1 MATDAS
7 TLDQIVVRYPFLG
20 SLPTSLRDRLLQEIA
35 VKQIPAGT
43 RIFDEQDACQA
54 FPLVLSGT
62 IRVAKVAPSGR
73 RLKLYDVEPGDS
85 CILTSSCLI
94 SHRTYP
100 AFGATESDV
109 ELALVPAGL
118 FMTLI
123 DQHEPTRR
131 HIFALFAE
139 RLTELMALVEAVA
152 FQRLDQRLAARLL
165 GHGTVLRVTHQQLAD
180 ELGSA
185 REIVSRVLGQLAEE
199 GLIRSGRQ
207 ELEILDANGLRQ
219 RATGHA
225 GLS

>member
-1 MATDAS
+1 MTTLAS
-7 TLDQIVVRYPFLG
+7 ALGQIVVRYPFLG
-20 SLPTSLRDRLLQEIA
+20 SLPDTLRERLSQEMTL
-35 VKQIPAGT
+35 KRIPAGT
-43 RIFDEQDACQA
+43 RLFDEQDACQA

-94 SHRTYP
+94 AHKTYP
-100 AFGATESDV
+100 ALGATETDV

-118 FMTLI
+118 FMALV
-123 DQHEPTRR
+123 DQHEPVRR
-131 HIFALFAE
+131 HVFALFAE
-139 RLTELMALVEAVA
+139 RLTELMGLVEAVA

-165 GHGTVLRVTHQQLAD
+165 GHGSVLRLTHQQLAD

-185 REIVSRVLGQLAEE
+185 REIVSRVLGQFAEE

-207 ELEILDANGLRQ
+207 ELEILDANALRQ
-219 RATGHA
+219 RATGQPI
-225 GLS
+225 S

>member
-1 MATDAS
+1 MATSAS
-7 TLDQIVVRYPFLG
+7 DIEQIVARYPFLG
-20 SLPTSLRDRLLQEIA
+20 SLPEALHARFTQE
-35 VKQIPAGT
+35 VSVRKIPAGT
-43 RIFDEQDACQA
+43 RLFDEQDACQA

-94 SHRTYP
+94 AHKTYP
-100 AFGATESDV
+100 ALGATETDV

-118 FMTLI
+118 FMALI
-123 DQHEPTRR
+123 DQHEPVRR
-131 HIFALFAE
+131 HVFALFAE

-165 GHGTVLRVTHQQLAD
+165 GHGTVLRLTHQQLAD

-185 REIVSRVLGQLAEE
+185 RELVSRVLGQFADE
-199 GLIRSGRQ
+199 GMVRSGRQ
-207 ELEILDANGLRQ
+207 EIEILDANALRQ
-219 RATGHA
+219 RAA
-225 GLS
+225 GQAAPS

>member
-1 MATDAS
+1 MTTIAS
-7 TLDQIVVRYPFLG
+7 VVEQIVARYPFLG
-20 SLPTSLRDRLLQEIA
+20 SLPDTLRVRLSQEMT
-35 VKQIPAGT
+35 VRRIPAGT
-43 RIFDEQDACQA
+43 RLFDEQDACQA

-94 SHRTYP
+94 AHKTYP
-100 AFGATESDV
+100 ALGETETDV
-109 ELALVPAGL
+109 ELALVPATL
-118 FMTLI
+118 FMALI
-123 DQHEPTRR
+123 DQHEPVRR
-131 HIFALFAE
+131 HVFALFAE

-165 GHGTVLRVTHQQLAD
+165 GHGTVLRLTHQQLAD

-185 REIVSRVLGQLAEE
+185 REIVSRVLGQFAEE

-207 ELEILDANGLRQ
+207 EIEILDANALRQ
-219 RATGHA
+219 RATGQA
-225 GLS
+225 VVS

>member
-1 MATDAS
+1 MTTIAS
-7 TLDQIVVRYPFLG
+7 VLEQIVARYPFLG
-20 SLPTSLRDRLLQEIA
+20 SLPDTLRVRLSQEMT
-35 VKQIPAGT
+35 VRRIPAGT
-43 RIFDEQDACQA
+43 RLFDEQDACQA

-94 SHRTYP
+94 AHKTYP
-100 AFGATESDV
+100 ALGETETDV
-109 ELALVPAGL
+109 ELALVPATL
-118 FMTLI
+118 FMALI
-123 DQHEPTRR
+123 DQHEPVRR
-131 HIFALFAE
+131 HVFALFAE

-165 GHGTVLRVTHQQLAD
+165 GHGTVLRLTHQQLAD

-185 REIVSRVLGQLAEE
+185 REIVSRVLGQFAEE

-207 ELEILDANGLRQ
+207 EIEILDANALRQ
-219 RATGHA
+219 RATGQA
-225 GLS
+225 VVS

>member
-1 MATDAS
+1 MATSVPDIGE
-7 TLDQIVVRYPFLG
+7 IVARYPFLG
-20 SLPTSLRDRLLQEIA
+20 SLPEALRARFMRE
-35 VKQIPAGT
+35 VSVRKVPAGT
-43 RIFDEQDACQA
+43 RLFDEQDACQA

-94 SHRTYP
+94 AHKTYP
-100 AFGATESDV
+100 ALGATETEV

-123 DQHEPTRR
+123 DEHEPARR
-131 HIFALFAE
+131 HVFALFAE

-165 GHGTVLRVTHQQLAD
+165 GHGTVLRLTHQQLAD

-185 REIVSRVLGQLAEE
+185 RELVSRVLGQFAEE
-199 GLIRSGRQ
+199 GLVRSGRQ
-207 ELEILDANGLRQ
+207 EIEILDANALRQ
-219 RATGHA
+219 RATGQA
-225 GLS
+225 ALS

>member
-1 MATDAS
+1 MTTIAS
-7 TLDQIVVRYPFLG
+7 ALEQIVARYPFLG
-20 SLPTSLRDRLLQEIA
+20 SLPDALRERLSQEMT
-35 VKQIPAGT
+35 VKRIPAGT
-43 RIFDEQDACQA
+43 RLFDEQDACQA

-94 SHRTYP
+94 AHKTYP
-100 AFGATESDV
+100 ARGATETDV
-109 ELALVPAGL
+109 ELAVVPAGL

-123 DQHEPTRR
+123 DQHEPVRR
-131 HIFALFAE
+131 HVFALFAE

-165 GHGTVLRVTHQQLAD
+165 GHGTVLRLTHQQLAD

-185 REIVSRVLGQLAEE
+185 REIVSRVLGQFADE

-207 ELEILDANGLRQ
+207 EIEILDANALRQ
-219 RATGHA
+219 RATGQA
-225 GLS
+225 VVS

>member
-7 TLDQIVVRYPFLG
+7 TLDQIVARYPFLA
-20 SLPTSLRDRLLQEIA
+20 SLPASLRERLSQEIA
-35 VKQIPAGT
+35 VKRIPAGT

-94 SHRTYP
+94 AHRTYP
-100 AFGATESDV
+100 ALGATETDV
-109 ELALVPAGL
+109 ELALLPAGL
-118 FMTLI
+118 FMALI
-123 DQHEPTRR
+123 DQHEPARR
-131 HIFALFAE
+131 HIFSLFAE
-139 RLTELMALVEAVA
+139 RLTEMMALVEAVA

-165 GHGTVLRVTHQQLAD
+165 GHGTMVRVTHQQLAD

-185 REIVSRVLGQLAEE
+185 REIVSRVLGQLADE

-219 RATGHA
+219 RATGQA

>member
-1 MATDAS
+1 MTS
-7 TLDQIVVRYPFLG
+7 TSPTFARIVARYPFLG
-20 SLPTSLRDRLLQEIA
+20 TLPEPLRERLSQELL
-35 VKQIPAGT
+35 VKRIPAGT
-43 RIFDEQDACQA
+43 RLFDEHEACQG

-100 AFGATESDV
+100 ALGATETDV

-118 FMTLI
+118 FMILI

-131 HIFALFAE
+131 HVFALFAE

-152 FQRLDQRLAARLL
+152 FQRLDQRLAVRLL
-165 GHGTVLRVTHQQLAD
+165 GHGTVLRLTHQQLAD

-185 REIVSRVLGQLAEE
+185 RELVSRVLGQFADE

-207 ELEILDANGLRQ
+207 EIEILDADGLRQ
-219 RATGHA
+219 RATGQVA
-225 GLS
+225 PA